1 MLLLTVVYE
10 GKRDLIGEINE
21 LKEYLKTKGIFIGFS
36 ESIVG
41 HMQFIKIFCSEDEY
55 NEKIVDTFN
64 LYMANI
70 LYKIA
75 ICEFYDRDMLNFLN
89 DTYFFL
95 KPDEIR
101 DIEILSMRMLKGEEL
116 NIDDYTIYCMN
127 RKNNI
132 INKIISCIEENDEIN
147 INGFITFRMRELRED
162 IEFIVDKVVE
172 KYMVEKEYS
181 EFIKLLK
188 YFVEIQD
195 SKVDVVNI
203 IIDSNGKYSIRDKE
217 GNDMLGEFLNELSG
231 EKITENNLEDL
242 IISGLITNAPKI
254 INIHGL
260 ENCRNKELIDTIN
273 NVFTDRVNICKEC
286 ELCKSGIGV
295 IRV

>member
-10 GKRDLIGEINE
+10 GSRDLIGDINE
-21 LKEYLKTKGIFIGFS
+21 LKEYLKNKGIFIGFS

-41 HMQFIKIFCSEDEY
+41 NIQFIKIFCSEEEY
-55 NEKIVDTFN
+55 SEKIVNTFN

-101 DIEILSMRMLKGEEL
+101 DIEILGMRMLKGEEL
-116 NIDDYTIYCMN
+116 NIDDYSIYCMN

-132 INKIISCIEENDEIN
+132 ISKIISCIEENDEIN

-162 IEFIVDKVVE
+162 IEFIIDKVVE

-195 SKVDVVNI
+195 SKLELVNI
-203 IIDSNGKYSIRDKE
+203 IIDSNGKYLIRDKD
-217 GNDMLGEFLNELSG
+217 GNDMLREFLNELSG
-231 EKITENNLEDL
+231 EKITDNNLEDL
-242 IISGLITNAPKI
+242 IISGLITNAPKSI
-254 INIHGL
+254 YIHGV
-260 ENCRNKELIDTIN
+260 ENCTNKEIIDTIN

-286 ELCKSGIGV
+286 DLCKSKMGV

>member
-10 GKRDLIGEINE
+10 GRRDLIGDINE
-21 LKEYLKTKGIFIGFS
+21 LKEYLKSKGILIGIS

-41 HMQFIKIFCSEDEY
+41 EMQFIKIFCSEEEY
-55 NEKIVDTFN
+55 NDKIVNTFN

-75 ICEFYDRDMLNFLN
+75 VCEFYDRDMMNFLN

-101 DIEILSMRMLKGEEL
+101 DVEILSMRMLIGEDL
-116 NIDDYTIYCMN
+116 NIDDCSIYCMN

-132 INKIISCIEENDEIN
+132 INKIISCLKENDEIN

-162 IEFIVDKVVE
+162 IDFIIDKVVE

-195 SKVDVVNI
+195 SKLETVNI
-203 IIDSNGKYSIRDKE
+203 IIDPNGKYFIRDKD
-217 GNDMLGEFLNELSG
+217 GNDMLREFLNELSG

-242 IISGLITNAPKI
+242 IISGLITNAPKS
-254 INIHGL
+254 INIHGVQ
-260 ENCRNKELIDTIN
+260 NCINKEIIDTIN
-273 NVFTDRVNICKEC
+273 NVFADRVHICEKC
-286 ELCKSGIGV
+286 ELCKSNMGV

>member
-10 GKRDLIGEINE
+10 GSRDLIGDINE
-21 LKEYLKTKGIFIGFS
+21 LKEYLKSKGIFIGFS

-41 HMQFIKIFCSEDEY
+41 DMQFIKIYCSEDEY
-55 NEKIVDTFN
+55 NEKIVNTFN

-116 NIDDYTIYCMN
+116 NIDDYSIYCMN

-132 INKIISCIEENDEIN
+132 INKIVSCLEENDEIN

-162 IEFIVDKVVE
+162 IEFIIDKVVE
-172 KYMVEKEYS
+172 KYMVEKEYT

-195 SKVDVVNI
+195 SKLDIVNI
-203 IIDSNGKYSIRDKE
+203 IIDSNGKYSIRDKD
-217 GNDMLGEFLNELSG
+217 GNDMLREFLNELSG
-231 EKITENNLEDL
+231 EKITESNLEDL

-254 INIHGL
+254 INIHGV
-260 ENCRNKELIDTIN
+260 ENCTNKEIIDTIN

-286 ELCKSGIGV
+286 EFCKSTMGV